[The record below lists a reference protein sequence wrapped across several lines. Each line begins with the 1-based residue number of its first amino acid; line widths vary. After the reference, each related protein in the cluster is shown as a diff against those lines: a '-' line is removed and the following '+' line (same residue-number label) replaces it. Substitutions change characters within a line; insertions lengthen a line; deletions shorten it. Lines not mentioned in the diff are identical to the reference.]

1 MTLII
6 NLQMDKMYIC
16 RRLKLIKGTQIVI
29 CEEKNKDRE
38 TDTATATCRL

>member
-16 RRLKLIKGTQIVI
+16 KDKNIIKGTQIVI